1 MTKRALSKYKRI
13 RQFYIDLWS
22 NGKKNVKVLKKVFLL
37 NAILQLIEEKKNLLR
52 KAGYRSKRKIFTKRN
67 IAKTHKK
74 LLSRAEKILKAIPK
88 KYMDRNRKSRIFKYI
103 KRKNQ
108 QLFQSRDQLILDL
121 IFILERKRKKP
132 SWRRTKFEAQFRL
145 KHLFQQ
151 FYGNLLLKQFR
162 NMCRKNRLFLS
173 TGISSMGNSYKAF
186 FLYSL
191 LESRLDSVLYRAN
204 LATTVFACRQLINH
218 GHVLVNGAKVTVS
231 SFVLNSGDI
240 VEVSKKDVSK
250 NLFNNYISFK
260 KSMSLFLIFSQF
272 LNNPIFKKEL
282 GSSILRQVL
291 KQNSIT
297 RMKLNDC
304 KLDSSFNLPN
314 RLLDA
319 VEVHTFFKKVLFL
332 LKKNSKN
339 LLVNETDLTV
349 LYMHPSKE
357 LSYPFEVDISSFKK
371 VINFLSA

>member
-1 MTKRALSKYKRI
+1 
-13 RQFYIDLWS
+13 
-22 NGKKNVKVLKKVFLL
+22 
-37 NAILQLIEEKKNLLR
+37 
-52 KAGYRSKRKIFTKRN
+52 
-67 IAKTHKK
+67 
-74 LLSRAEKILKAIPK
+74 
-88 KYMDRNRKSRIFKYI
+88 
-103 KRKNQ
+103 
-108 QLFQSRDQLILDL
+108 
-121 IFILERKRKKP
+121 
-132 SWRRTKFEAQFRL
+132 
-145 KHLFQQ
+145 
-151 FYGNLLLKQFR
+151 
-162 NMCRKNRLFLS
+162 
-173 TGISSMGNSYKAF
+173 
-186 FLYSL
+186 
-191 LESRLDSVLYRAN
+191 
-204 LATTVFACRQLINH
+204 
-218 GHVLVNGAKVTVS
+218 
-231 SFVLNSGDI
+231 
-240 VEVSKKDVSK
+240 
-250 NLFNNYISFK
+250 
-260 KSMSLFLIFSQF
+260 MSLFLIFSQF